1 VTGTPISG
9 LWDVRPKGGKQPE
22 RSPSDPTVAGAV
34 ARFALAG
41 VIALAIVG
49 LISVLVMRHVGTNE
63 ALSKAREVTRLVGK
77 GIVEPNLT
85 EGVVRGRPGA
95 LARFD
100 QLIRKRVLQN
110 PIVRVKLWEASGR
123 LAYSDKRRLIGQHYH
138 LGADELAS
146 LRDGSVESDVSDLS
160 RPENRFDRGL
170 GKLLEV
176 YLPVKAPS
184 GQPLL
189 FEAYQSFGSVTS
201 SGRNL
206 WLAFAPA
213 LVLALVVLELVQL
226 PLASSMA
233 RRIRRAS
240 AEREALLQ
248 RAVDS
253 SIAER
258 RRIAGDVHDGI
269 VQDLAGLS
277 FSLAAAAE
285 RTESDS
291 AKSLR
296 RGAEQTRQSVRD
308 LRSFLV
314 EIYPPRLQEAGLK
327 PALSDLLSPLAGRG
341 IETSLDVP
349 EGLDLQGD
357 EEALMFRVAQEA
369 VRNAAKHADPSRVDV
384 RVSKSSDYAELIV
397 EDNGRGLPTELGA
410 NGAAEGHLG
419 LRLLHDLAASAG
431 AALEIESEPGQG
443 TKVQLRM
450 EQA

>member
-1 VTGTPISG
+1 M
-9 LWDVRPKGGKQPE
+9 
-22 RSPSDPTVAGAV
+22 RSTRRASDPTVAGAV

-63 ALSKAREVTRLVGK
+63 ALSNAREVTRLVGT

-85 EGVVRGRPGA
+85 QGVVRGRPAA

-100 QLIRKRVLQN
+100 RLIRSRVLRD

-123 LAYSDKRRLIGQHYH
+123 LVYSDERRLIGHRFQ
-138 LGADELAS
+138 LGADDLAS
-146 LRDGSVESDVSDLS
+146 LRNGGVQSDVSDLS
-160 RPENRFDRGL
+160 RPENRFDRGF

-176 YLPVKAPS
+176 YLPVKTPN

-189 FEAYQSFGSVTS
+189 FEAYQRFGSVTS
-201 SGRNL
+201 SGENL

-213 LVLALVVLELVQL
+213 LILALVVLELVQL

-233 RRIRRAS
+233 RRIRRGS

-285 RTESDS
+285 RTEPES
-291 AKSLR
+291 ADALR

-314 EIYPPRLQEAGLK
+314 EIYPPRLQEAGLE

-341 IETSLDVP
+341 IETSLEVP
-349 EGLDLQGD
+349 EGLDLQSD
-357 EEALMFRVAQEA
+357 AETLMFRVAQEA
-369 VRNAAKHADPSRVDV
+369 IRNAAKHADPNRIEV
-384 RVSKSSDYAELIV
+384 RVSGSSDYSELIV
-397 EDNGRGLPTELGA
+397 DDDGRGLPTQLAA
-410 NGAAEGHLG
+410 NGAAEGHFG
-419 LRLLHDLAASAG
+419 LQMLHDLTAEAG
-431 AALEIESEPGQG
+431 ATLEIDSEPGRG
-443 TKVQLRM
+443 TRVRVRM
-450 EQA
+450 ERA